1 MNKKTNYPSLLSYN
15 MSKIRGYN
23 NNLERKLRKEMRARG
38 IYGYRIDDK
47 SVIGTPD
54 ICYKG
59 LKIAIFV
66 DGDFWHGFDWD
77 KRKCQLTTLNKTFW
91 INKIERNMER
101 DRQIT
106 YALEQNG
113 WTVLRFWE
121 HEINQDS
128 QACVQRIEE
137 QVKFKRLLFVF
148 KPL

>member
-1 MNKKTNYPSLLSYN
+1 
-15 MSKIRGYN
+15 
-23 NNLERKLRKEMRARG
+23 MRARG

-47 SVIGTPD
+47 SVLGTPD
-54 ICYKG
+54 ICFKG

-137 QVKFKRLLFVF
+137 QVKFKRLLSVF

>member
-1 MNKKTNYPSLLSYN
+1 
-15 MSKIRGYN
+15 
-23 NNLERKLRKEMRARG
+23 MRARG

-47 SVIGTPD
+47 SVLGTPD

-113 WTVLRFWE
+113 WTVLNVTNLRR
-121 HEINQDS
+121 H
-128 QACVQRIEE
+128 
-137 QVKFKRLLFVF
+137 
-148 KPL
+148 